1 MRVMTKF
8 LIVFFLTAG
17 WSGICNASGITIPVM
32 VTDTLPAKKL
42 ADQKAPKEKGN
53 AQAKTVK
60 AVPKAKNQVR
70 PRAITVKPVKMKPV
84 KVIKPRINGKGFG
97 K

>member
-1 MRVMTKF
+1 M
-8 LIVFFLTAG
+8 LLLLAAG
-17 WSGICNASGITIPVM
+17 WSGICNASDITIPVM
-32 VTDTLPAKKL
+32 VTDTLPSKKM
-42 ADQKAPKEKGN
+42 ADQKVPKEKGK

-70 PRAITVKPVKMKPV
+70 PKAIGVKPVKMKPI
-84 KVIKPRINGKGFG
+84 KVIKPKINGKGFG

>member
-1 MRVMTKF
+1 MIKF
-8 LIVFFLTAG
+8 LMLLLLLAG

-42 ADQKAPKEKGN
+42 ADEKPLKEKGN

-70 PRAITVKPVKMKPV
+70 PKAIGVKPVKMKPI
-84 KVIKPRINGKGFG
+84 KVIKPKINGKGFG

>member
-1 MRVMTKF
+1 M
-8 LIVFFLTAG
+8 LLLLLAG

-42 ADQKAPKEKGN
+42 ADQKPLKEKGN

-70 PRAITVKPVKMKPV
+70 PKAIGVKPVKMKPI
-84 KVIKPRINGKGFG
+84 KVIKPKINGKGFG

>member
-1 MRVMTKF
+1 MIKF
-8 LIVFFLTAG
+8 LMLLLMLAG

-42 ADQKAPKEKGN
+42 ADQKPPKEKGN
-53 AQAKTVK
+53 AQAKTIK
-60 AVPKAKNQVR
+60 EVPKAKNQAR
-70 PRAITVKPVKMKPV
+70 PKAVTIKPVKMKPV
-84 KVIKPRINGKGFG
+84 KVIKPKINGKGFG